1 MNNTICPFILKRKW
15 DMVSAAIVILLI
27 YLYFRSK
34 SVNENVNSIFHSM
47 FDSVLDGID
56 VIKKSKE

>member
-1 MNNTICPFILKRKW
+1 
-15 DMVSAAIVILLI
+15 MVSAAIVILLI